1 MARKRPIQG
10 SLLAPSDEDF
20 ARFWGIYPR
29 RVARLDA
36 LKAWQQLG
44 PSAQLVTD
52 ILAAVIWQRDQPT
65 WTREGG
71 QFIPYPA
78 SWLRQGRWLDEPTQ
92 VGTSLFSDIG
102 RQNATN
108 GAVALRLLEA
118 RDAARR

>member
-1 MARKRPIQG
+1 MARRRPIQG
-10 SLLAPSDEDF
+10 ELLALRDENF

-36 LKAWQQLG
+36 LKAWQQLC

-52 ILAAVIWQRDQPT
+52 ILAAVAWQIDQPS

-78 SWLRQGRWLDEPTQ
+78 SWLRQGRWMDEP
-92 VGTSLFSDIG
+92 VAASESLVSDIG
-102 RQNATN
+102 AQNARN
-108 GAVALRLLEA
+108 GAVALRLLEV